1 MLMITFHETGSLWHH
16 DLENMVKTHQVFV
29 GFCKTCMTCM
39 KHSASLLR
47 QGLVRELMVFLHHEL
62 ELLVHFFSDFSEL
75 LFLYPYSAAVM
86 LLVSLSLKCVC
97 EKHNYRSLLQRCRTG
112 RQHIS

>member
-47 QGLVRELMVFLHHEL
+47 QGLVRELMVFCTMSSSFWFT
-62 ELLVHFFSDFSEL
+62 FFLIFQNFSFCIL
-75 LFLYPYSAAVM
+75 I
-86 LLVSLSLKCVC
+86 
-97 EKHNYRSLLQRCRTG
+97 LQP
-112 RQHIS
+112 